1 MTRVDGLAGSFW
13 PTQEEKQLLRL
24 AFARPEQVSE
34 VWREFQSLRIE
45 TLGESS
51 FCVLPLAYARLLEAE
66 VEDERLPRLKGIY
79 QSVWY
84 RNQLLLDS
92 LTQLV
97 DALRSAHVEPVVLG
111 GIVLATRYYP
121 QLALRPAMRLE
132 LAVAPGERQVAAEA
146 ILRLGWRSMGDR
158 MLGATHFGA
167 RDGAID
173 AVLHA
178 GAPRFFAGP
187 LAPGEALERLRARGG
202 SQTVGAVSVQVL
214 DPAAELLLA
223 CASGARRTVPQI
235 PQWLLDTHRI
245 LQSVQVE
252 PTELAAQAASFHLVP
267 ALRDTLLYLLRT
279 SETLDVAPWLEPVQ
293 ELPVRRR
300 DELVHGL
307 AGAGD
312 GRFGAPPAA
321 LVAHL
326 RATLAAPLPRVL
338 HGLPRAFRQAWGLGD
353 GRILAVAAARK
364 AAHRLVAAARRPGD
378 TRLQPAQSVESR
390 NRSASS

>member
-24 AFARPEQVSE
+24 AFARPEEVSE

-187 LAPGEALERLRARGG
+187 LAFLVPYFDRPCLRFA
-202 SQTVGAVSVQVL
+202 T
-214 DPAAELLLA
+214 P
-223 CASGARRTVPQI
+223 CASSTPRTM
-235 PQWLLDTHRI
+235 W
-245 LQSVQVE
+245 
-252 PTELAAQAASFHLVP
+252 
-267 ALRDTLLYLLRT
+267 
-279 SETLDVAPWLEPVQ
+279 
-293 ELPVRRR
+293 
-300 DELVHGL
+300 
-307 AGAGD
+307 
-312 GRFGAPPAA
+312 
-321 LVAHL
+321 
-326 RATLAAPLPRVL
+326 
-338 HGLPRAFRQAWGLGD
+338 
-353 GRILAVAAARK
+353 
-364 AAHRLVAAARRPGD
+364 
-378 TRLQPAQSVESR
+378 
-390 NRSASS
+390 